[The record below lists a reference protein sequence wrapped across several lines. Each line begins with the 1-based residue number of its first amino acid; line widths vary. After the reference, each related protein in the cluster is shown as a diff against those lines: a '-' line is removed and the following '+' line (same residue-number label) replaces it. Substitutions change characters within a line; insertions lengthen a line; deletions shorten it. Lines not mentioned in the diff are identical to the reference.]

1 MKKLDI
7 VNAIKEVLAEKKRPG
22 LWANI
27 RAKKAR
33 GEKPAHKNSNAH
45 KDAVKAGKKI
55 NKSET
60 KGAPAGHYFTKSGN
74 LVKGTMSAD
83 AKERGARKSDPK
95 DKMRS
100 KVPKATQFIEGLW
113 ANINAKKKAGKKSS
127 HGNSNAYKDAKK
139 AGNAL
144 KQENQDRSWSREDM
158 ETYTQETISG
168 YLERYLGYNPGPA
181 DHSMYKMSHEQ
192 FAAYIAQEFIEGI
205 DELLDE
211 VDTTIEQI
219 REVLEDIY
227 EDYKKVA
234 MGIGH
239 DPDMHFEPE
248 EEAIGRDALGMVL
261 KTLDKMA
268 TPTKL
273 ETANPQ
279 DGKAAPYGSGYK
291 KVKESMTR
299 RDMVNAIREV
309 LQDDSKEIVDDILS
323 GINEGMLDG
332 VLDKMKKYASKGF
345 LTLAILSSVLQGL
358 QAQGTQQTDLDA
370 FKQQGIELVQQQK
383 QQINKQFE
391 KQNLKKVKKLLGRS
405 FDKMNQLAQ
414 QTGTILVASK
424 GNNLSVLKS
433 MNQMTAKSHYTGSG
447 VMADEKDQKV
457 FKVKDGNFIVVSF
470 YVITMNERTNPD
482 AFSDNENLDIKN

>member
-83 AKERGARKSDPK
+83 ARERGARKSDPK

-100 KVPKATQFIEGLW
+100 KVPKATQYNEEEYSPLDLHYKKGYKDLTGLFKRITSSSDIETIKKLSHVFVD
-113 ANINAKKKAGKKSS
+113 NLKKASKIQRAKYKAAIQGGNKTSIFTLVTNLYMNDSRMTSGLKK
-127 HGNSNAYKDAKK
+127 
-139 AGNAL
+139 
-144 KQENQDRSWSREDM
+144 
-158 ETYTQETISG
+158 ETS
-168 YLERYLGYNPGPA
+168 
-181 DHSMYKMSHEQ
+181 D
-192 FAAYIAQEFIEGI
+192 
-205 DELLDE
+205 
-211 VDTTIEQI
+211 
-219 REVLEDIY
+219 
-227 EDYKKVA
+227 
-234 MGIGH
+234 
-239 DPDMHFEPE
+239 
-248 EEAIGRDALGMVL
+248 
-261 KTLDKMA
+261 
-268 TPTKL
+268 
-273 ETANPQ
+273 PQ

-447 VMADEKDQKV
+447 VMASEKDQKV